1 MGTSTAVDGAAV
13 GGDEVLGSSE
23 AVDHSGSHKVS
34 GAACE
39 VAVGRSCRDRAH
51 DRSR

>member
-1 MGTSTAVDGAAV
+1 MTAADGVAADE
-13 GGDEVLGSSE
+13 DEVLGSSE
-23 AVDHSGSHKVS
+23 AVGRSGSHKVS